1 MDELE
6 VLVNGLEQT
15 TDEEQVENKLQ
26 EILKAFISN
35 YYVEFGTFKIDPIL
49 IEAYYYD
56 EHRFPDSAVHAARN
70 ENGKITAH
78 ARERQKTILKNY
90 TYTM

>member
-15 TDEEQVENKLQ
+15 TDEEQIENKLQ

-35 YYVEFGTFKIDPIL
+35 YYVEFGNI
-49 IEAYYYD
+49 
-56 EHRFPDSAVHAARN
+56 
-70 ENGKITAH
+70 
-78 ARERQKTILKNY
+78 
-90 TYTM
+90 

>member
-1 MDELE
+1 MIE

-15 TDEEQVENKLQ
+15 TDEEQIENKLQ

-56 EHRFPDSAVHAARN
+56 EHRFPDRPFMPARN
-70 ENGKITAH
+70 EKW
-78 ARERQKTILKNY
+78 KNY
-90 TYTM
+90 RKCKRTAKRQF